1 MTQRSVTH
9 ATFTI
14 ERVYEASLARVF
26 TAFSQADAKA
36 RWFSGPPDWQ
46 TIDQAFDFRVGGQ
59 ERHTSRRPDGTT
71 TAFSSLYQDIVA
83 NERIVYS
90 YAMAL
95 NDVRISASLTTVE
108 LRPEGAATRLVF
120 TEQGVF
126 LDGYDDASR
135 REEGTSAAL
144 DMLWG
149 DADVVIRWEPCG
161 DTQNHFPL
169 VPAKAGIQVFYA
181 SF

>member
-14 ERVYEASLARVF
+14 ERVYDASPARVF
-26 TAFSQADAKA
+26 AAFSRAEAKA

-46 TIDQAFDFRVGGQ
+46 TVDEAFDFRVGGR
-59 ERHTSRRPDGTT
+59 ERQTSRMPDGTT
-71 TAFSSLYQDIVA
+71 TAFSGFYQDIVP

-120 TEQGVF
+120 TEQGAF
-126 LDGYDDASR
+126 LDGYDDAGR
-135 REEGTSAAL
+135 REEGTRAAL
-144 DMLWG
+144 DMLG
-149 DADVVIRWEPCG
+149 A
-161 DTQNHFPL
+161 TL
-169 VPAKAGIQVFYA
+169 T
-181 SF
+181 